1 MAEARCAVNAW
12 EIVNS
17 SGAWRLQRKAIVR
30 RERADHGFSLLELM
44 VVVTIIAVLSA
55 LVLPSM
61 TQAVRERHAQEA
73 AIEVIDLL
81 REIRGRA
88 MYRGRAQT
96 VAIRQVGTTV
106 RLEAYEGTESSCR
119 LSRFR
124 STAGAGFVAA
134 EQIALLDLSDARY
147 ARDDLAS
154 LISLP
159 AGTNFLQLCY
169 TPMGNTFFAMS
180 EISIPSTLWSN
191 DSGAVGFGGAFQI
204 DVFQARSGVVSGV
217 RRRVLIPLGG
227 IPRLRTT

>member
-1 MAEARCAVNAW
+1 
-12 EIVNS
+12 
-17 SGAWRLQRKAIVR
+17 
-30 RERADHGFSLLELM
+30 M

-61 TQAVRERHAQEA
+61 TQAMRERHAKEA
-73 AIEVIDLL
+73 AVEVLDLL

-106 RLEAYEGTESSCR
+106 RFEAYEGTESSCR

-124 STAGAGFVAA
+124 ATAGAGFVEA
-134 EQIALLDLSDARY
+134 EQIALLDLGDARY
-147 ARDDLAS
+147 ARDSLAS
-154 LISLP
+154 QISLP
-159 AGTNFLQLCY
+159 AGTTFLQLCY
-169 TPMGNTFFAMS
+169 TPMGNTFFS
-180 EISIPSTLWSN
+180 TTEISIPSTAWSN
-191 DSGAVGFGGAFQI
+191 DSGVVGTGGAFQI

-227 IPRLRTT
+227 LARLRTT